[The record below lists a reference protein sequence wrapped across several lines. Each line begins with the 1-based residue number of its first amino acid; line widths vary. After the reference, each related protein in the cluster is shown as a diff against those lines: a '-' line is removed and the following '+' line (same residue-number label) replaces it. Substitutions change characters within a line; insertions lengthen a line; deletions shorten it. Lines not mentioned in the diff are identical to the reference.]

1 MLDFGLLPPEVNSG
15 RMYSGPGPGPLLAAS
30 EAWDGLAAE
39 LGFAASGYGAAL
51 AELTSNSWVGPT
63 SVAMMSAV
71 TPYIDWLTSTGAQ
84 AEETANHARAAVAA
98 YEAAF
103 AMTVPPPA
111 IAANR
116 ALLAALVATNFLG
129 QNTPAIM
136 MTEALYVEMWA
147 QDAAAMYG
155 YTGAS
160 LTALQV
166 TPFVEPPQTANPDGT
181 SSQADAVAK
190 AAATPA
196 SQAATVVQNAV
207 SSAPATTT
215 QTTATTALPAASS
228 GATTPPT
235 TLGAW
240 LQTLWQNTIT
250 NFPTGG
256 WGVGLTG
263 GTSGNLNTMRQ
274 ILQAYFAV
282 GLGNF
287 GYGYGPAVD
296 YPRSGNGTRKR
307 AWVDAC
313 VQQHSPHWRHRRRQR
328 RTVYGQQ
335 CDGPDGRGQHSRA
348 AVGARG
354 LARVD
359 ACGDGRGPAGQR
371 RTPGRT
377 AGEWNAQRC
386 SDGGQR
392 RPWSRCWTPRQ
403 RIRRE
408 IRVPARRDA
417 PAPPRGVTEYGSV
430 RLRPVAVAG
439 PSRPKT
445 HGCAHRRLGR
455 S

>member
-39 LGFAASGYGAAL
+39 LGIASAGYGSTL
-51 AELTSNSWVGPT
+51 SELTSGSWTGPT
-63 SVAMMSAV
+63 SSAMMAAV
-71 TPYIDWLTSTGAQ
+71 TPYVDWLSTTAAQ
-84 AEETANHARAAVAA
+84 AEQTANQARAAVAA

-116 ALLAALVATNFLG
+116 ALLLALVATNFFG
-129 QNTPAIM
+129 QNTAAIM
-136 MTEALYVEMWA
+136 ATEALYVEMWA
-147 QDAAAMYG
+147 QDAAAMYS
-155 YTGAS
+155 YTAAS
-160 LTALQV
+160 AAATVV
-166 TPFVEPPQTANPDGT
+166 TPFVAPPQTANQDGVNN
-181 SSQADAVAK
+181 QADAVAN

-196 SQAATVVQNAV
+196 GQAATVAQNAV
-207 SSAPATTT
+207 SSSAPTTTT
-215 QTTATTALPAASS
+215 QTAASTALPTAAAPPKYVHRLAR
-228 GATTPPT
+228 GTLPKHRQPIPVRRLGRGPDRRNERQPEHDAAGTP
-235 TLGAW
+235 
-240 LQTLWQNTIT
+240 
-250 NFPTGG
+250 
-256 WGVGLTG
+256 GLLRG
-263 GTSGNLNTMRQ
+263 RSRKLR
-274 ILQAYFAV
+274 LRLRAAV
-282 GLGNF
+282 N
-287 GYGYGPAVD
+287 

-307 AWVDAC
+307 AWVDAFGWGST
-313 VQQHSPHWRHRRRQR
+313 SPHWRHRRRQW

-377 AGEWNAQRC
+377 TGEWNAQRC

-392 RPWSRCWTPRQ
+392 RPWSRCWTPRR

-417 PAPPRGVTEYGSV
+417 PAARRGVTEYGSV
-430 RLRPVAVAG
+430 RR
-439 PSRPKT
+439 
-445 HGCAHRRLGR
+445 RRLPWPDPVNWSTR
-455 S
+455 SVPVLWP

>member
-1 MLDFGLLPPEVNSG
+1 VLDFGLLPPEVNSG

-51 AELTSNSWVGPT
+51 TELTSNNWVGPT
-63 SVAMMSAV
+63 SAAMISAA

-84 AEETANHARAAVAA
+84 AEETANHARTAVAA

-155 YTGAS
+155 YAGAS
-160 LTALQV
+160 LVALQV
-166 TPFVEPPQTANPDGT
+166 TPFVQPPQTTNDDGT

-196 SQAATVVQNAV
+196 SQAATVAQNAV

-215 QTTATTALPAASS
+215 QTAASS
-228 GATTPPT
+228 ALPTATAPPT
-235 TLGAW
+235 TLAEW
-240 LQTLWQNTIT
+240 LQTLYQNTVT
-250 NFPTGG
+250 NFPSGG

-263 GTSGNLNTMRQ
+263 GSSGNLNSMRQ

-282 GLGNF
+282 GLANF
-287 GYGYGPAVD
+287 GFGM
-296 YPRSGNGTRKR
+296 
-307 AWVDAC
+307 
-313 VQQHSPHWRHRRRQR
+313 
-328 RTVYGQQ
+328 GQQ
-335 CDGPDGRGQHSRA
+335 LITPAQATALFNPSAAGALVPAPALGGLGPLGGAGVHAGVGQVSASLGQSSTLGRLS
-348 AVGARG
+348 V
-354 LARVD
+354 
-359 ACGDGRGPAGQR
+359 PAGWQGATPTEMEETRLVSASRSVAPQSNGMLNGVPMAGNAGLGAGAGR
-371 RTPGRT
+371 R
-377 AGEWNAQRC
+377 
-386 SDGGQR
+386 GGGYVVKYGFR
-392 RPWSRCWTPRQ
+392 HSVMPRPPQ
-403 RIRRE
+403 
-408 IRVPARRDA
+408 
-417 PAPPRGVTEYGSV
+417 GG
-430 RLRPVAVAG
+430 
-439 PSRPKT
+439 
-445 HGCAHRRLGR
+445 
-455 S
+455 